1 MEVEDDAEVVEEA
14 DEDALGLVFGDLVG
28 LADLGV
34 VVVGD
39 VVFLEGFEGFFDL
52 EPGTGERIADVFELV
67 DFVVDGLFELI
78 DACTVLAGGGDE
90 GFDVGVFFA

>member
-1 MEVEDDAEVVEEA
+1 MEVEDNAKVVEEA

-34 VVVGD
+34 VIVGD
-39 VVFLEGFEGFFDL
+39 VVFFEVFEFFFDL
-52 EPGTGERIADVFELV
+52 EPSTGEEIADVGELA
-67 DFVVDGLFELI
+67 DFAVDGLLELL
-78 DACTVLAGGGDE
+78 DASAVFAGGGDE